1 MVRGSVQLDSI
12 MSLPAPPPL
21 PPVLESPTKPISI
34 RTVCKVNT
42 KLPADVQPTPVHNRW
57 HPDVPSVAS
66 VKQGEVFKV
75 ECIDWTGG
83 QILNNDDASD
93 IRDVDLSRV
102 HYLSGPIDVE
112 DAQPG
117 DLMVVQICD
126 IAALPGEEWGFTG
139 VFAKENGGK
148 NRTHIP
154 NIYQHIFQ
162 PVIHL
167 YNCKVVF
174 WTVIIPKLPKLS
186 GISKGSTQVLDTY
199 LMCALLDSF
208 ILV

>member
-1 MVRGSVQLDSI
+1 
-12 MSLPAPPPL
+12 MSLPIPPPL
-21 PPVLESPTKPISI
+21 PPVLESTVKPISI

-57 HPDVPSVAS
+57 HPDVPSVAN

-93 IRDVDLSRV
+93 IRDVDLLRV

-112 DAQPG
+112 GAQPG
-117 DLMVVQICD
+117 DLLVVQICD

-139 VFAKENGGK
+139 VFAKENGGEVI
-148 NRTHIP
+148 NYALSIHPLTHSSSCITP
-154 NIYQHIFQ
+154 RWF
-162 PVIHL
+162 
-167 YNCKVVF
+167 
-174 WTVIIPKLPKLS
+174 S
-186 GISKGSTQVLDTY
+186 
-199 LMCALLDSF
+199 
-208 ILV
+208 